1 MNEDRRLES
10 QGPRDETPSVGEPPQ
25 RASPA
30 RQRTLR
36 HMRKL
41 LANTAAAGAALHMA
55 GCDRNWPPVVCDPLP
70 PPFDSNSPVV
80 CDPLPPPMDCND
92 LTRESLDWWIGKS
105 ARWVDA
111 DGQPAIRVDL
121 TSEAPGLT
129 FAGPP
134 VLEGA
139 ALSQADVETTSLTF
153 ACRPTAGTTSVE
165 VAVPVRCEDVGGTIH
180 LALDVSG
187 TSTVGAT
194 VPITVGP

>member
-1 MNEDRRLES
+1 
-10 QGPRDETPSVGEPPQ
+10 
-25 RASPA
+25 
-30 RQRTLR
+30 
-36 HMRKL
+36 MRKL

-55 GCDRNWPPVVCDPLP
+55 GCDRNWPPVVCDPLPPPFDSNSPVVCDPLP

-121 TSEAPGLT
+121 SSVAPGLT